1 MVLLTDLRLHLIFL
15 SKNAFFQVLQRS
27 SEDRVDG
34 VDHPV
39 ANRQVEVHHKSL
51 IVQPG
56 LKRTLCIIGPQGGEL
71 VQKNFLGR
79 RGGRRR
85 SEVNHHRLVKPRLQ
99 VSKSFRNLIYSISC
113 VFGMGIPLFFWK
125 KVLPF
130 HSQKQLK
137 GCFFCVL

>member
-56 LKRTLCIIGPQGGEL
+56 LKRTLCIIGPQGGKL

-99 VSKSFRNLIYSISC
+99 VSKSFRNLIYGISC
-113 VFGMGIPLFFWK
+113 VFGMGIPLFFRK
-125 KVLPF
+125 KVLLL
-130 HSQKQLK
+130 HI
-137 GCFFCVL
+137 